1 MRLHVVRSIL
11 QDTVTA
17 ITSSRVFQ
25 RRKTVLG
32 IASNKIRSVSQES
45 FNPGGKTDDYVAGY
59 TSIDA

>member
-1 MRLHVVRSIL
+1 MHVVRSIL

-17 ITSSRVFQ
+17 RISSRVFQ
-25 RRKTVLG
+25 RRKTVFG
-32 IASNKIRSVSQES
+32 IASNKIRSVSQEP